1 MPKKHA
7 FWVQSLKQLFLTF
20 HPVVPSQSL
29 CSHTGIPNQIS
40 ESFQEKA
47 DGVVS
52 SNTTRSATGNSII
65 KTELHAMEKEGLEPA
80 FITEKADDNV

>member
-1 MPKKHA
+1 M
-7 FWVQSLKQLFLTF
+7 
-20 HPVVPSQSL
+20 
-29 CSHTGIPNQIS
+29 
-40 ESFQEKA
+40 
-47 DGVVS
+47 S